1 MHPNAAEVSAM
12 HSPRPRAHAP
22 ARLRCRRAR
31 RTLAAGTAAAALALA
46 AAPTAASAAEGGEGG
61 GGGPDTG
68 QELTL
73 TPARAGG
80 DGGGALGVRAVC
92 EAGGSGGV
100 VSSPAFERT
109 VALERADDR
118 PALERHATAP
128 LREGLAVGGSY
139 PVVAV
144 CGTGE
149 LLSASF
155 THTGVAA
162 EPGTGSSPAA
172 AFGGAAGL
180 AGLTALAAGAVL
192 LRHRAGALSAVRRL
206 RRAGGRRF
214 GGLRTGGR
222 RTGDPRVSGRP

>member
-12 HSPRPRAHAP
+12 HSSRPRAHAP
-22 ARLRCRRAR
+22 ARLRCHRAR

-46 AAPTAASAAEGGEGG
+46 AASTAAPAASAASAAEGGEGG
-61 GGGPDTG
+61 GGPEAG

-80 DGGGALGVRAVC
+80 GGGGVLGVRAVC

-109 VALERADDR
+109 VALERADDH
-118 PALERHATAP
+118 PALERHATAS

-155 THTGVAA
+155 THTGVGA
-162 EPGTGSSPAA
+162 EPGAGSSPGS

-180 AGLTALAAGAVL
+180 AGLTGLAAGAVL

-206 RRAGGRRF
+206 RRAGGRF
-214 GGLRTGGR
+214 GGR
-222 RTGDPRVSGRP
+222 RNGVPRVSGRP

>member
-1 MHPNAAEVSAM
+1 MQ
-12 HSPRPRAHAP
+12 SPRPHAP
-22 ARLRCRRAR
+22 ARTRCRRARRAR
-31 RTLAAGTAAAALALA
+31 RTLAAGTAAAALALT
-46 AAPTAASAAEGGEGG
+46 AAPVVTVVAASAAEDGG
-61 GGGPDTG
+61 GGGGGG
-68 QELTL
+68 QDAYQGLTL

-92 EAGGSGGV
+92 EAGGAGGV

-118 PALERHATAP
+118 PARERHATAP

-155 THTGVAA
+155 VHTGVAA
-162 EPGTGSSPAA
+162 ESGAGSSPAA
-172 AFGGAAGL
+172 AFGGAAAL
-180 AGLTALAAGAVL
+180 AGLAAGAVL

-206 RRAGGRRF
+206 RRTGGRQVGGRRI
-214 GGLRTGGR
+214 GGG
-222 RTGDPRVSGRP
+222 RVSGRP

>member
-1 MHPNAAEVSAM
+1 
-12 HSPRPRAHAP
+12 
-22 ARLRCRRAR
+22 
-31 RTLAAGTAAAALALA
+31 AAGTAAAALALT
-46 AAPTAASAAEGGEGG
+46 AAPVVTVVAASAAEDGGSGGSGG
-61 GGGPDTG
+61 GNGGSGDGQDAG

-80 DGGGALGVRAVC
+80 DGGGAVGVRAVC
-92 EAGGSGGV
+92 EAGGAGGV

-109 VALERADDR
+109 VALERAEDR
-118 PALERHATAP
+118 PARERHATAP

-155 THTGVAA
+155 VHTGVAA
-162 EPGTGSSPAA
+162 ESGTGSSPAA
-172 AFGGAAGL
+172 AFGGAAAL
-180 AGLTALAAGAVL
+180 AGLAAGAVL

-206 RRAGGRRF
+206 RRIGGRRI
-214 GGLRTGGR
+214 GAGRIAGR
-222 RTGDPRVSGRP
+222 RIGAGRVSGRP

>member
-1 MHPNAAEVSAM
+1 M
-12 HSPRPRAHAP
+12 HSPRPRPHAHAP
-22 ARLRCRRAR
+22 VRLRGRGAR
-31 RTLAAGTAAAALALA
+31 RTLAAGTAAAALALT
-46 AAPTAASAAEGGEGG
+46 APTAASAAEGGEGG
-61 GGGPDTG
+61 GGPGAG
-68 QELTL
+68 QGITL

-80 DGGGALGVRAVC
+80 DGVGALGVRAVC

-109 VALERADDR
+109 VALERADER
-118 PALERHATAP
+118 PARERHATAP

-155 THTGVAA
+155 VHTGVAA
-162 EPGTGSSPAA
+162 EPGAGSSPAA
-172 AFGGAAGL
+172 AFGGAAAL
-180 AGLTALAAGAVL
+180 AGLAVGAVL

-206 RRAGGRRF
+206 RRVGGRRI
-214 GGLRTGGR
+214 
-222 RTGDPRVSGRP
+222 SGRP

>member
-1 MHPNAAEVSAM
+1 
-12 HSPRPRAHAP
+12 
-22 ARLRCRRAR
+22 
-31 RTLAAGTAAAALALA
+31 
-46 AAPTAASAAEGGEGG
+46 
-61 GGGPDTG
+61 
-68 QELTL
+68 

-118 PALERHATAP
+118 PARERHATAP

-162 EPGTGSSPAA
+162 EPGAGSSPAA

-180 AGLTALAAGAVL
+180 AGLTGLTGLAAGAVL

-214 GGLRTGGR
+214 GGR
-222 RTGDPRVSGRP
+222 RIGDPRVSGRP

>member
-1 MHPNAAEVSAM
+1 MHPNAAEVAAM

-22 ARLRCRRAR
+22 VRLRCRRAR

-46 AAPTAASAAEGGEGG
+46 AAPTAASAASAAEGGEGG
-61 GGGPDTG
+61 GGPGTG

-80 DGGGALGVRAVC
+80 DGGRALGVRAVC
-92 EAGGSGGV
+92 EAGGAGGV

-162 EPGTGSSPAA
+162 EPGAGSSPAA

-180 AGLTALAAGAVL
+180 AGLTGLAGLAAGAVL

-206 RRAGGRRF
+206 RRISG
-214 GGLRTGGR
+214 
-222 RTGDPRVSGRP
+222 PRISGRP